1 MLLNKT
7 LQPGEGGIR
16 CGGVGS
22 VGAGGDRGGRE
33 VHKNTV
39 RAKLRFITAVADGR
53 GRFILRTRPSRRRRM
68 RNGVT
73 FCRQQKH
80 ESAMNYEATN
90 DEWAH
95 RPLARKGRMEDR
107 QTHSGRR
114 KGGGRK
120 GPTKPRGEG
129 RVDDGNNSRGR
140 NGAEGGRRP
149 LHGTQMPSGR
159 GRTRADGRGR
169 PTKEKGFIRSSS
181 SSSSSRLN
189 LRNDVRHRQSAEQE
203 EEEAR

>member
-1 MLLNKT
+1 MANGGAANPKMLLNKT

-53 GRFILRTRPSRRRRM
+53 GRLILRKRPSRRRRM

-95 RPLARKGRMEDR
+95 RPLARSLAPPPARSNR
-107 QTHSGRR
+107 QDGGQTDALWQTEGRR
-114 KGGGRK
+114 KEGADKAARGRK
-120 GPTKPRGEG
+120 G
-129 RVDDGNNSRGR
+129 
-140 NGAEGGRRP
+140 
-149 LHGTQMPSGR
+149 
-159 GRTRADGRGR
+159 
-169 PTKEKGFIRSSS
+169 
-181 SSSSSRLN
+181 
-189 LRNDVRHRQSAEQE
+189 
-203 EEEAR
+203 

>member
-149 LHGTQMPSGR
+149 LHGTRSKCRAGGWGR
-159 GRTRADGRGR
+159 SVGRRKRRDS
-169 PTKEKGFIRSSS
+169 IRSSSS

>member
-1 MLLNKT
+1 MWRRR
-7 LQPGEGGIR
+7 QCRHRPR
-16 CGGVGS
+16 R
-22 VGAGGDRGGRE
+22 RGGTQKHCSRE
-33 VHKNTV
+33 VEVHYRGGGRSRTPHPPQ
-39 RAKLRFITAVADGR
+39 AAVASAANEERSNLLQTTEARVGDE
-53 GRFILRTRPSRRRRM
+53 LRSDERRM
-68 RNGVT
+68 GTPPAR
-73 FCRQQKH
+73 
-80 ESAMNYEATN
+80 S
-90 DEWAH
+90 
-95 RPLARKGRMEDR
+95 LARSAARSFVRIGRMEDR

-149 LHGTQMPSGR
+149 LHGTRSKCRAGGWGR
-159 GRTRADGRGR
+159 SVGRRKRRDS
-169 PTKEKGFIRSSS
+169 IRSSSS

>member
-1 MLLNKT
+1 MANDGAANPKMLLNKT

-53 GRFILRTRPSRRRRM
+53 GRFILRKRPSRRRRM

-95 RPLARKGRMEDR
+95 RPPA
-107 QTHSGRR
+107 
-114 KGGGRK
+114 
-120 GPTKPRGEG
+120 
-129 RVDDGNNSRGR
+129 
-140 NGAEGGRRP
+140 RP
-149 LHGTQMPSGR
+149 LAPPP
-159 GRTRADGRGR
+159 A
-169 PTKEKGFIRSSS
+169 RSF
-181 SSSSSRLN
+181 
-189 LRNDVRHRQSAEQE
+189 E
-203 EEEAR
+203 